1 MMTAAACVWAGAI
14 AGFGV
19 TRSLPAALALLVIA
33 GGALLILGVFRKTIL
48 QGAVADHMRGRMQ
61 GMDLVVAAGGPRLA
75 SAAHGLIGAAIG
87 TAWAV
92 TGGGL
97 LVAASMLILLAA
109 FPGFARYQT
118 SHQLAADPVGRGVT
132 RCGCGIGPSSC
143 RGEAFCRACRS
154 AAGGAGR

>member
-1 MMTAAACVWAGAI
+1 M
-14 AGFGV
+14 
-19 TRSLPAALALLVIA
+19 ALLVIA

-48 QGAVADHMRGRMQ
+48 QGAAADHMRGRMQ

-118 SHQLAADPVGRGVT
+118 SHQLAGT
-132 RCGCGIGPSSC
+132 
-143 RGEAFCRACRS
+143 EAAIR
-154 AAGGAGR
+154 

>member
-1 MMTAAACVWAGAI
+1 MMAAAACVWAGAI

-19 TRSLPAALALLVIA
+19 TRSLPAALALLVVA

-48 QGAVADHMRGRMQ
+48 QAAAADHMRGRMQ

-109 FPGFARYQT
+109 FPGFARYQA
-118 SHQLAADPVGRGVT
+118 SHQPGIPRSQISLKNKQRHPAA
-132 RCGCGIGPSSC
+132 
-143 RGEAFCRACRS
+143 
-154 AAGGAGR
+154 